1 MKNTIITCF
10 ISALTFSVP
19 AAQAATTAASPA
31 ALTVYTYRSFASEWG
46 PGPQLKQS
54 FEKECQC
61 QLNFVALDDG
71 VSLVNRLRLEGN
83 KSKADVVL
91 GLDKNLTALVK
102 STGLIAPHH
111 VDTSMM
117 TDRCWSDLDFIA
129 YDHSYFAFIYDKKR
143 LKAPPTSFDA
153 LLASNVK
160 IIYQDPRTSSVGQG
174 LLLWIKALYGDASA
188 PVWKKLAQKT
198 VTVTKGWSEAY
209 SLFLKG
215 EADMVLSYTSS
226 PLYHLLQENETR
238 YASAYFTEGHYQQ
251 VEVAAQLKT
260 SSNPQ
265 LAKQFLTFL
274 LSDSAQLL
282 LATRN
287 YMYPTM
293 PIALPDAYQAIP
305 IPQKTLQLDETLVE
319 QQRARWIKEWQA
331 ALIN

>member
-1 MKNTIITCF
+1 M
-10 ISALTFSVP
+10 
-19 AAQAATTAASPA
+19 AQAASASAPPA
-31 ALTVYTYRSFASEWG
+31 TLTVYTYRSFASEWG
-46 PGPQLKQS
+46 PGPQLKQN

-61 QLNFVALDDG
+61 LLNFVALDDG
-71 VSLVNRLRLEGN
+71 VSLVNRLRLEGS

-102 STGLIAPHH
+102 STGLITPHQ
-111 VDTSMM
+111 VDTSAM
-117 TDRCWSDLDFIA
+117 TDRSWSDVDFIA

-143 LKAPPTSFDA
+143 LKTPPKSFDA
-153 LLASNVK
+153 LLASNLS

-174 LLLWIKALYGDASA
+174 LLLWVKTLYGDASA
-188 PVWKKLAQKT
+188 PVWQKLAQKT

-209 SLFLKG
+209 SLFLKE
-215 EADMVLSYTSS
+215 EADLVLSYTSS

-238 YASAYFTEGHYQQ
+238 YASAYFSEGHYQQ
-251 VEVAAQLKT
+251 VEVAAQLKS
-260 SSNPQ
+260 SSNPK

-274 LSDSAQLL
+274 LSQPAQLL

-293 PIALPDAYQAIP
+293 PIALPEAYKATP
-305 IPQKTLQLDETLVE
+305 IPLKALQLDEKLID
-319 QQRARWIKEWQA
+319 QQRARWIKEWQT

>member
-1 MKNTIITCF
+1 MKNILITCF
-10 ISALTFSVP
+10 ISALTLS
-19 AAQAATTAASPA
+19 ASMAQAATASAPPA
-31 ALTVYTYRSFASEWG
+31 TLTVYTYRSFASEWG
-46 PGPQLKQS
+46 PGLQLKQN

-102 STGLIAPHH
+102 STGLIAPHN
-111 VDTSMM
+111 VDTSAM
-117 TDRCWSDLDFIA
+117 TNRSWSDADFVA
-129 YDHSYFAFIYDKKR
+129 YDHSYFAFVYDKKR
-143 LKAPPTSFDA
+143 LKTPPTSFDA
-153 LLASNVK
+153 LLASDLK

-174 LLLWIKALYGDASA
+174 LLLWVKTLYGDDSA

-226 PLYHLLQENETR
+226 PLYHLMQENETR
-238 YASAYFTEGHYQQ
+238 YASAYFSEGHYQQ

-260 SSNPQ
+260 SSNPK

-293 PIALPDAYQAIP
+293 PITLPDAYKATP
-305 IPQKTLQLDETLVE
+305 VPQKALELDEKLID
-319 QQRARWIKEWQA
+319 QQRSRWIKEWQT